1 MIRAFKRL
9 PTLGQF
15 LALLSSIFVVGAI
28 LFTQLQETV
37 VQSQAL
43 HRAEDMANY
52 VEAVGDLASSYN
64 GFWAYSD
71 PAKPINAG
79 DFLDAKVLDHG
90 VIAPDTASPSGNIR
104 PAVYATGERTGG
116 TSPDPKP
123 NGTPFDIINAE
134 DLKQVTAYIRKNPAL
149 VQREL
154 SDIVEASP
162 MRVKFK
168 LTSHRNF
175 NPNNAPNEFESTA
188 LNAFRRDGS
197 VASEYWQF
205 RKDTLLYAR
214 RLTAK
219 KACMSCHGKQEDAP
233 EVIKAKYL
241 NSNGFGYEEGGVA
254 GLISVTVPMDS
265 NSAVDLFRTMSP
277 TGWMAFT
284 MLIGLTVIAVV
295 WFTNISSSAKA
306 MSVFMRQILH
316 SKPGERLER
325 FALDADEASSRNELH
340 RVSLGIKALHRALLI
355 AQKPKD

>member
-1 MIRAFKRL
+1 MIRAFNRL

-15 LALLSSIFVVGAI
+15 LALLASILVVGAF

-37 VQSQAL
+37 IQSQAL
-43 HRAEDMANY
+43 HRAEDTANY

-64 GFWAYSD
+64 GFWVFND
-71 PAKPINAG
+71 PVKPINAG
-79 DFLDAKVLDHG
+79 DFLDAKVIDHG
-90 VIAPDTASPSGNIR
+90 VMASGAESPTGGIR
-104 PAVYATGERTGG
+104 PTVYATGERNAS
-116 TSPDPKP
+116 TSAAPNPK
-123 NGTPFDIINAE
+123 GTPFDIINAE

-149 VQREL
+149 VQREF

-168 LTSHRNF
+168 LTSHRTF

-197 VASEYWQF
+197 VSTEYWQF
-205 RKDTLLYAR
+205 KNGTLLYAR

-219 KACMSCHGKQEDAP
+219 KACMSCHGTPENAP

-254 GLISVTVPMDS
+254 GIISVTVPMDT
-265 NSAVDLFRTMSP
+265 NNAVDLFRTMSA
-277 TGWMAFT
+277 TGWAAFI
-284 MLIGLTVIAVV
+284 MLIGLTVISVV
-295 WFTNISSSAKA
+295 WFTAISSSAKA
-306 MSVFMRQILH
+306 MSAYMRQILR
-316 SKPGERLER
+316 SKPGERPER

-340 RVSLGIKALHRALLI
+340 HLSLGIKALHQALRNV
-355 AQKPKD
+355 QKLKN